1 MMKLLRNAAITAVGL
16 VCGLLLFFPWSTL
29 AGTLASAAANVAAEN
44 GIFLT
49 ISSSETSGLFSKSFT
64 HSGVNAD
71 FPVFRFSAVE
81 VTVTPSIISSL
92 FSETKSCRLE
102 MGRGSVVP
110 VTRQAFE
117 WNGGTADIS
126 ITPQS
131 LMIENIAL
139 AGKTS
144 ATGFAELSRETGKLT
159 RAKMLIKVPAEL
171 DRALE
176 MAGKMG
182 MAPLTKV
189 KSGEWRIER

>member
-1 MMKLLRNAAITAVGL
+1 MRKVLRNTAVTVLGL
-16 VCGLLLFFPWSTL
+16 LCGLLAFFPWQPL
-29 AGTLASAAANVAAEN
+29 AGTAASTAASVAAEN

-49 ISSSETSGLFSKSFT
+49 VAGSEVSGLFSKSFT
-64 HSGVNAD
+64 YRGVNAD
-71 FPVFRFSAVE
+71 FPVFRFSAGE
-81 VTVTPSIISSL
+81 ISITPAILSSL
-92 FSETKSCRLE
+92 FSPTKSCRLA

-117 WNGGTADIS
+117 WNGGTADVS
-126 ITPQS
+126 LTPQS
-131 LMIENIAL
+131 LMIENIAFT
-139 AGKTS
+139 GKT
-144 ATGFAELSRETGKLT
+144 AVTGFAELSRETGKLT

>member
-1 MMKLLRNAAITAVGL
+1 MRKALRNTALTLLGL
-16 VCGLLLFFPWSTL
+16 FCGLLIFFPWQPL
-29 AGTLASAAANVAAEN
+29 AESAASMAASVAAEN

-49 ISSSETSGLFSKSFT
+49 AAASEVSGLFSKSFT
-64 HSGVNAD
+64 YRGVNAD
-71 FPVFRFSAVE
+71 FPVFRFSTGE
-81 VTVTPSIISSL
+81 ITLTPAILSSL
-92 FSETKSCRLE
+92 FSPAKSCRLV

-126 ITPQS
+126 LTPQS
-131 LMIENIAL
+131 LMIENIAFT
-139 AGKTS
+139 GKT
-144 ATGFAELSRETGKLT
+144 AVTGFAELSRETGKLT

-189 KSGEWRIER
+189 KGGEWRIER

>member
-1 MMKLLRNAAITAVGL
+1 MRKVLRNTAVAVLGL
-16 VCGLLLFFPWSTL
+16 LCGLLIFFPWQPL
-29 AGTLASAAANVAAEN
+29 AGTAASTATSVAAEN

-49 ISSSETSGLFSKSFT
+49 VAGSEVSGLFSKSFT
-64 HSGVNAD
+64 YRGVNAD
-71 FPVFRFSAVE
+71 FPVFRFSAGE
-81 VTVTPSIISSL
+81 ISITPAILSSL
-92 FSETKSCRLE
+92 FSPTKSCRLA

-117 WNGGTADIS
+117 WNGGTADVS
-126 ITPQS
+126 LTPQS
-131 LMIENIAL
+131 LMIENIAFT
-139 AGKTS
+139 GKT
-144 ATGFAELSRETGKLT
+144 AVTGFAELSRETGKLT